1 MSPAATFSAEGGAAT
16 ALPLRT
22 VLQAVFIAALRAA
35 GFPDAMAA
43 W

>member
-1 MSPAATFSAEGGAAT
+1 MTRAATLSAERGAAT

-22 VLQAVFIAALRAA
+22 VLQAVFIAALLAA